1 LKANV
6 GGGIQSETVGA
17 TTFAVGGRVTVDL
30 NGGTDQTTLAMGTV
44 TRSAGAAIDFVGV
57 GGTLGAGANSPNV
70 TSSSLPANT
79 NGILDWATVGG
90 TQWAENNSNSIR
102 AYSGSFSAIN
112 SSTNLQNAQVSG
124 SETLSGA
131 RVGNSLNLIAT
142 ASGQSLTL
150 GANNLTLG
158 SAVGSAAAILKSG
171 TDAYTISGTGQV
183 RAGSGGAGTELIA
196 HVDGGALTISAPLS
210 TAIVGIAKG
219 GTGDLILSGTRAGT
233 MTGAI
238 GIAGGQLEFQ
248 GASTTI
254 SGSVSGPGG
263 ITVNLNAGQTLLY
276 NTTNMRY
283 SGPTIVKGGILRI
296 GGSYSDMSKFPGVPG
311 ASLAGAGQGILS
323 NLELN
328 GGSVAVWYYM
338 SEFLGSGPGQ
348 IQLTGGTSGFS
359 MNQADAAAVS
369 WSVNADPSYEVVWGS
384 PFFKPDVLL
393 LGAAG
398 SGHAVNWRMNNRF
411 DLNGATRTI
420 ATDVAAFGGWLE
432 GVIRNS
438 SGTAGITKTGV
449 GPLTLS
455 GLNTFNGPVTING
468 GTLIANTLANGGSA
482 SSLGA
487 STSDASNLVISG
499 GTLRYTGG
507 AVSTNRQF
515 TISSSGT
522 LDASGSGAIN
532 FTNTASPAYGTVDQT
547 RTLTLTGTYAAGNNT
562 LAANI
567 ADNGTGAVS
576 VSKTGAGL
584 WVLSGAS
591 SYTGATT
598 LNAGTLSVSAVSNL
612 GNAASNLVFNGGTL
626 QISNTTNLPN
636 FSTLGRT
643 VLFTSGQTVGLDV
656 TSGTFTVDQ
665 VLNQG
670 TGGLSKAG
678 AGTLVIN
685 SAHSYT
691 GQTTINA
698 GILQLNDG
706 GAISPAP
713 LFLNGGTFAVN
724 RSTTATLGSTLPAIV
739 GGTGSLD
746 NISAN
751 SLVLNAPTFHTGNT
765 TATTGNITL
774 SHASA
779 IQNSALNTTGAGTV
793 TLSGVTTPTFGGL
806 ANSGTTRNLADV
818 IDSSYASVTG
828 LTLKPES
835 AMTYTYGGVVAD
847 GATGMSLTKLGA
859 GTQVLQGTNT
869 YTGATTIKNG
879 TLTLSGAAGRLT
891 GTSGLNFNGGTLTLI
906 NTSATEAALD
916 RVVANAIISNGGGN
930 ITVTNTASSTTVYS
944 ETLGALDL
952 RSGQLNVTSTN
963 ANTTPA
969 QTLTFG
975 SGSLTTINGV
985 ARAVTDT
992 SAITFSG
999 ASLGLNAR
1007 NAIII
1012 SGQTDSA
1019 VGEIIGPWATWGTT
1033 AAAQTDYATYN
1044 RTAGGAVNAF
1054 GIQNANIPGT
1064 AETAWTTS
1072 TAAYTMTANQTLTG
1086 TRTITALRNATGSA
1100 SVLTLATAANLETY
1114 GLLTGAQTLTVNP
1127 GTGGVLT
1134 TPTGGGSL
1142 YITSGGN
1149 AITVTSSINDN
1160 GGAVALVKSGASG
1173 LTLSGTN
1180 NYSGGTVLN
1189 AGTLTTTT
1197 PNTNLGTGPVTV
1209 TGPVT
1214 WNFGTT
1220 GSSRNLTINDGAALS
1235 ITGTS
1240 NQNFSGV
1247 LAGNGSISQT
1257 GSIGIN
1263 FTNTGNTFTGPIN
1276 IGYGLT
1282 FASLGDSTNPI
1293 NIPGVSWTWTGG
1305 AKTFALRPFTLSS
1318 AGTGT
1323 IGNSGTGGLVIQQ
1336 PLAFSGA
1343 AGARTLSLAGNYT
1356 ASANTF
1362 AGNITDGPGSVVS
1375 LTKAAGPIWAL
1386 SGTNTYSGAT
1396 TALEAVGGGG
1406 AFVFQGIQSLS
1417 PYTSLRGGSTPS
1429 DGGRRP
1435 APFKILDD
1443 SANPASRSGVNLFLT
1458 TGNGQDPLTIF
1469 VGNNNTSNGGNS
1481 SGTTTGSTI
1490 QLGNMNFSQVTTSTA
1505 GGAL

>member
-1 LKANV
+1 VLAGTLLLDNTAALANRLNDATALSLGSLYLKANV

-57 GGTLGAGANSPNV
+57 GGGSLGAGANSPNV

-102 AYSGSFSAIN
+102 AYSGSFTAIN

-183 RAGSGGAGTELIA
+183 RAGSAGAGTELIA

-219 GTGDLILSGTRAGT
+219 GTGDLILSGTRAVT

-248 GASTTI
+248 GASTTL
-254 SGSVSGPGG
+254 SGAVSGPGG

-296 GGSYSDMSKFPGVPG
+296 GGGYADMNKFSGVPG
-311 ASLAGAGQGILS
+311 ASLASQGQGILS

-359 MNQADAAAVS
+359 MNQADAASNS
-369 WSVNADPSYEVVWGS
+369 WVINNDANYEVVWGS
-384 PFFKPDVLL
+384 QFFRPDTLL

-398 SGHAVNWRMNNRF
+398 SGHAVNWRMPNRF

-420 ATDVAAFGGWLE
+420 ATDVAAFGGLLE

-438 SGTAGITKTGV
+438 SGTAGITKTGI
-449 GPLTLS
+449 GPLSLS

-468 GTLIANTLANGGSA
+468 GTLNANTLANGGSA

-507 AVSTNRQF
+507 AASTNRQF
-515 TISSSGT
+515 TISSTGA
-522 LDASGSGAIN
+522 LDASGSAAIN
-532 FTNTASPAYGTVDQT
+532 FTNIASPAYGTVDQT
-547 RTLTLTGTYAAGNNT
+547 RTLTLTGTNTNNNI
-562 LAANI
+562 LAANL

-576 VSKTGAGL
+576 LTKTGAGL

-636 FSTLGRT
+636 FAALGRT
-643 VLFTSGQTVGLDV
+643 VSFTSGQTVGLDV
-656 TSGTFTVDQ
+656 TSGGIFTVDQ

-724 RSTTATLGSTLPAIV
+724 RSATATLGSTLPALI

-746 NISAN
+746 NISA
-751 SLVLNAPTFHTGNT
+751 STLVLNAPTFHTGNT
-765 TATTGNITL
+765 TATAGNITL

-806 ANSGTTRNLADV
+806 SNSGTTRNLADV
-818 IDSSYASVTG
+818 IDSSYTSVTG

-916 RVVANAIISNGGGN
+916 RVVANTIISNGGGN
-930 ITVTNTASSTTVYS
+930 ITVTNTASATTVYS
-944 ETLGALDL
+944 ETMGALDL

-963 ANTTPA
+963 VNTTPA

-999 ASLGLNAR
+999 ASLGLNAK
-1007 NAIII
+1007 NSIII

-1019 VGEIIGPWATWGTT
+1019 VGGIIGPWATWGTT

-1054 GIQNANIPGT
+1054 GIQNANIAAT
-1064 AETAWTTS
+1064 AENSGSWIGG
-1072 TAAYTMTANQTLTG
+1072 ANVTLSGGTTLTA
-1086 TRTITALRNATGSA
+1086 TRTVNSLRYTGGALS
-1100 SVLTLATAANLETY
+1100 LTLGANNLETY
-1114 GLLTGAQTLTVNP
+1114 GLLNGGSGLLTVN
-1127 GTGGVLT
+1127 GTGALT

-1149 AITVTSSINDN
+1149 AITVASSINDN
-1160 GGAVALVKSGASG
+1160 GGAVALVKSGASA

-1180 NYSGGTVLN
+1180 NYS
-1189 AGTLTTTT
+1189 
-1197 PNTNLGTGPVTV
+1197 
-1209 TGPVT
+1209 
-1214 WNFGTT
+1214 
-1220 GSSRNLTINDGAALS
+1220 
-1235 ITGTS
+1235 
-1240 NQNFSGV
+1240 
-1247 LAGNGSISQT
+1247 
-1257 GSIGIN
+1257 
-1263 FTNTGNTFTGPIN
+1263 
-1276 IGYGLT
+1276 
-1282 FASLGDSTNPI
+1282 
-1293 NIPGVSWTWTGG
+1293 
-1305 AKTFALRPFTLSS
+1305 
-1318 AGTGT
+1318 
-1323 IGNSGTGGLVIQQ
+1323 
-1336 PLAFSGA
+1336 
-1343 AGARTLSLAGNYT
+1343 
-1356 ASANTF
+1356 
-1362 AGNITDGPGSVVS
+1362 
-1375 LTKAAGPIWAL
+1375 
-1386 SGTNTYSGAT
+1386 
-1396 TALEAVGGGG
+1396 
-1406 AFVFQGIQSLS
+1406 
-1417 PYTSLRGGSTPS
+1417 
-1429 DGGRRP
+1429 
-1435 APFKILDD
+1435 
-1443 SANPASRSGVNLFLT
+1443 
-1458 TGNGQDPLTIF
+1458 
-1469 VGNNNTSNGGNS
+1469 
-1481 SGTTTGSTI
+1481 
-1490 QLGNMNFSQVTTSTA
+1490 
-1505 GGAL
+1505 